1 MKQKAWWIGA
11 AAVLAV
17 GAAVLFMT
25 ERPLTVTVV
34 QPETGV
40 SLRIYGLG
48 TVEARVL
55 TRVGFAVGATLLSL
69 SADAGDTVAQGQE
82 LGALHHSGQETR
94 VSRARAAVARMPGV
108 AEAGAITFRTVE
120 AAHAGKTLRLYV
132 IGFEPGRPGDP
143 QMIAEGRGLGASHFE
158 LLAGRKTGLVT
169 GDTVRPGR
177 DRFTVVGLVEEA
189 MNSGGDP
196 AVYMT
201 LDEAIALQTAID
213 PAAARV
219 QAARGGVSIRPPTVA
234 AVIARLEP
242 GADVALLTATVRQ
255 WKHLAALSQAEQERL
270 LLASVVDR
278 ARRQIGLFLGILPLV
293 SAVVIA
299 LIIHTM
305 TMEKLK
311 QIATLKLIG
320 APDRTI
326 IGLIVQQ
333 ALILGA
339 SGLGIGLVL
348 ILLVKDNFPR
358 RVVLEPF
365 NALVLAGI
373 ILAVCVV
380 ASGLGVRVAMKVDP
394 ATALGG

>member
-1 MKQKAWWIGA
+1 MNLAIKDIRHGLFRFVLTCFGLGLLMTV
-11 AAVLAV
+11 VLAMIGIYNGLV
-17 GAAVLFMT
+17 ADALAVVKAPAADVW
-25 ERPLTVTVV
+25 V
-34 QPETGV
+34 
-40 SLRIYGLG
+40 
-48 TVEARVL
+48 VEAGTQGPFAEASSIPAD
-55 TRVGFAVGATLLSL
+55 TR
-69 SADAGDTVAQGQE
+69 D
-82 LGALHHSGQETR
+82 
-94 VSRARAAVARMPGV
+94 AVARMPGV
-108 AEAGAITFRTVE
+108 AEAGAITYQTIE
-120 AAHAGKTLRLYV
+120 ATHAGETLRLYV
-132 IGFEPGRPGDP
+132 IGFEPGHPGGP
-143 QMIAEGRGLGASHFE
+143 QRISEGRGLGTSHFE
-158 LLAGRKTGLVT
+158 LLADRKTGLVP
-169 GDTVRPGR
+169 GDTIRLGR
-177 DRFTVVGLVEEA
+177 DRFTVVGLVEDA

-196 AVYMT
+196 AVYVTLADAMT
-201 LDEAIALQTAID
+201 LQTALD

-219 QAARGGVSIRPPTVA
+219 QTARGVGDLRPATVA
-234 AVIARLEP
+234 AVIALLEP

-255 WKHLAALSQAEQERL
+255 WKHLSALSQAEQEQL

-278 ARRQIGLFLGILPLV
+278 ARRQIGLFLGILLSV

-299 LIIHTM
+299 LIIYTM

-365 NALVLAGI
+365 NALVLTGI
-373 ILAVCVV
+373 ILVVCLV
-380 ASGLGVRVAMKVDP
+380 ASGLGVRAALKVDP

>member
-1 MKQKAWWIGA
+1 MNLAIKDIRHGLFRFVLTCFGLGLLMTV
-11 AAVLAV
+11 VLAMIGIYNGLV
-17 GAAVLFMT
+17 ADALAVVKAPAADVW
-25 ERPLTVTVV
+25 V
-34 QPETGV
+34 
-40 SLRIYGLG
+40 
-48 TVEARVL
+48 VEAGTQGPFAEASSIPAD
-55 TRVGFAVGATLLSL
+55 TR
-69 SADAGDTVAQGQE
+69 D
-82 LGALHHSGQETR
+82 
-94 VSRARAAVARMPGV
+94 AVARMPGV
-108 AEAGAITFRTVE
+108 AEAGAITYQTIE
-120 AAHAGKTLRLYV
+120 AAHSGETLRLYV
-132 IGFEPGRPGDP
+132 IGFEQGRPGGP
-143 QMIAEGRGLGASHFE
+143 HLIVEGRGLGTSHFE
-158 LLAGRKTGLVT
+158 LLADRKTGLVP
-169 GDTVRPGR
+169 GDTIRLGR
-177 DRFTVVGLVEEA
+177 DRFTVVGLVEDA

-196 AVYMT
+196 AVYVT
-201 LDEAIALQTAID
+201 LADAMALQTALD

-219 QAARGGVSIRPPTVA
+219 QTARGVGELRPATVA

-255 WKHLAALSQAEQERL
+255 WKHLSALSQVEQEQL

-278 ARRQIGLFLGILPLV
+278 ARRQIGLFLGILLSV

-299 LIIHTM
+299 LIIYTM

-311 QIATLKLIG
+311 QIAILKLIG

-326 IGLIVQQ
+326 VGLIVQQ

-365 NALVLAGI
+365 NAVILTGI
-373 ILAVCVV
+373 ILVVCLV
-380 ASGLGVRVAMKVDP
+380 ASGLGVRAALKVDP

>member
-1 MKQKAWWIGA
+1 MNLAIKDIRHGLFRFVLTCFGLGLLMTV
-11 AAVLAV
+11 VLAMIGIYNGLV
-17 GAAVLFMT
+17 ADALAVVKAPAADVW
-25 ERPLTVTVV
+25 V
-34 QPETGV
+34 
-40 SLRIYGLG
+40 
-48 TVEARVL
+48 VEAGTQGPFAEASSIPAD
-55 TRVGFAVGATLLSL
+55 TR
-69 SADAGDTVAQGQE
+69 D
-82 LGALHHSGQETR
+82 
-94 VSRARAAVARMPGV
+94 AVARMPGV
-108 AEAGAITFRTVE
+108 AEAGAITYQTIE
-120 AAHAGKTLRLYV
+120 AAHSGETLRLYV
-132 IGFEPGRPGDP
+132 IGFEQGRPGGP
-143 QMIAEGRGLGASHFE
+143 HLIVEGRGLGTSHFE
-158 LLAGRKTGLVT
+158 LLADRKTGLVP
-169 GDTVRPGR
+169 GDTIRLGR
-177 DRFTVVGLVEEA
+177 DRFTVVGLVEDA

-196 AVYMT
+196 AVYVT
-201 LDEAIALQTAID
+201 LADAMALQTALD

-219 QAARGGVSIRPPTVA
+219 QTARGVGELRPATVA

-255 WKHLAALSQAEQERL
+255 WKHLSALSQAEQEQL

-278 ARRQIGLFLGILPLV
+278 ARRQIGLFLGILLSV

-299 LIIHTM
+299 LIIYTM

-326 IGLIVQQ
+326 VGLIVQQ

-365 NALVLAGI
+365 NAVILTGI
-373 ILAVCVV
+373 ILVVCLV
-380 ASGLGVRVAMKVDP
+380 ASGLGVRAALKVDP

>member
-1 MKQKAWWIGA
+1 MNLAIRDIRHGLFRFVLTCFGLGLLMTV
-11 AAVLAV
+11 VLAMIGIYNGLV
-17 GAAVLFMT
+17 ADALAVVKAPAADIWV
-25 ERPLTVTVV
+25 
-34 QPETGV
+34 
-40 SLRIYGLG
+40 
-48 TVEARVL
+48 VEAGTQGPFAEASSIPAD
-55 TRVGFAVGATLLSL
+55 TR
-69 SADAGDTVAQGQE
+69 E
-82 LGALHHSGQETR
+82 
-94 VSRARAAVARMPGV
+94 AVARMPGV
-108 AEAGAITFRTVE
+108 AEAGAITFQTIE
-120 AAHAGKTLRLYV
+120 ATHAGRTLRLYV
-132 IGFEPGRPGDP
+132 IGFEPGRPGGP
-143 QMIAEGRGLGASHFE
+143 QRIAEGRGFGVSHFE
-158 LLAGRKTGLVT
+158 LIADRKTGLVI
-169 GDTVRPGR
+169 GDTVRLGR
-177 DRFTVVGLVEEA
+177 DRFTVVGLVEDA

-196 AVYMT
+196 AVYVT
-201 LDEAIALQTAID
+201 LADAIALQSALD

-219 QAARGGVSIRPPTVA
+219 QAARGADGVRPPTVA

-242 GADVALLTATVRQ
+242 GADVALLTATVWQ
-255 WKHLAALSQAEQERL
+255 WKHLAALAQAEQEEL

-278 ARRQIGLFLGILPLV
+278 ARRQIGLFLGILLSV

-299 LIIHTM
+299 LIIYTM

-373 ILAVCVV
+373 ILVVCLV
-380 ASGLGVRVAMKVDP
+380 ASGLGVRAAMKVDP